1 MIDIF
6 RFWISVITKCI
17 NCCFNWVIDS
27 TYNITLGEFILSFA
41 IIGLVL
47 FFIFGGLNINLVS
60 FGRDLGKNVNSNNSK
75 KGD

>member
-6 RFWISVITKCI
+6 RFWISIITKCI
-17 NCCFNWVIDS
+17 SWCFNLIIDK

-41 IIGLVL
+41 IIGLVIY
-47 FFIFGGLNINLVS
+47 FIFGGLNINLIS
-60 FGRDLGKNVNSNNSK
+60 FGRDLGKTADSNNTK